1 MYWLVKNILRNMSA
15 SNACDKCQPILQSIN
30 DQLSAIT
37 SQLQLSNAKLDAL
50 SHVAQKLDD
59 VSTSLQFTQ
68 DHFDTVVKQVIPAL
82 VTHN

>member
-1 MYWLVKNILRNMSA
+1 MSA